1 MKTSGVFMKSLNAII
16 SIIFL
21 LIIDTIVQL
30 AVLPD
35 MRANQSIWL
44 AMPAM
49 VLLTFTVGTHVARR
63 LDITLNWRITKRQLG
78 LIIGSA
84 IGLIVMLSVIGA
96 VLTALMGHLTIS
108 QNQASINQTLR
119 TGILARIGM
128 VFLAVV
134 IAPLIEETIFRG
146 IIMNTWLH
154 HNRYY
159 GDVLLS
165 AILFGIFH
173 TTADLSIVTVLPYV
187 IMGAVFA
194 LIYRKT
200 GNLAVNIYTHML
212 YNAGVVSVSLFML

>member
-44 AMPAM
+44 IMPAG
-49 VLLTFTVGTHVARR
+49 VLLTLTVVTRVARR

-84 IGLIVMLSVIGA
+84 IGLIVMLSVIGT

-119 TGILARIGM
+119 TGLLARIGM